1 VIASEFS
8 PRPMPKN
15 VLDAYREE
23 IDFPGLF
30 QEIQYSQNEDGEFVL
45 EKLYGRNPLL
55 ELAKMLSEKFGC
67 PEVEVDRRMDRPGT
81 GATFSFLHFPLA
93 FKGSLAGALRIM
105 MSVPDFGGY
114 RNLSPIVAAFME
126 PAWAAFWRGVAIY
139 GEDCMPSTYN
149 YFKTITRVLGADQIC
164 WILAQSKRYMLQ
176 FPVSFGSMSEWM
188 NDIRSAESMLSV
200 ADGQREE
207 YSPVGH
213 WSIVDLRKSWNTPDE
228 ELGRNTFSKA
238 ANIMSAITGGR
249 TRTEMHRKD
258 ILRMIRS
265 LIQPS
270 LIQPASR

>member
-1 VIASEFS
+1 MIASEFS
-8 PRPMPKN
+8 PRPMPEN
-15 VLDAYREE
+15 VLRAYREE
-23 IDFPGLF
+23 IDFPGLL
-30 QEIQYSQNEDGEFVL
+30 QDIQYIQNESGDVVL
-45 EKLYGRNPLL
+45 ERLYGKRPLL
-55 ELAKMLSEKFGC
+55 ELAKMISENLGC
-67 PEVEVDRRMDRPGT
+67 PEVELDKSRDPPGSFQTCSLLQFPGIFRGPT
-81 GATFSFLHFPLA
+81 GI
-93 FKGSLAGALRIM
+93 ALRTM

-126 PAWAAFWRGVAIY
+126 PAWAAFWKGVTIY

-149 YFKTITRVLGADQIC
+149 YFKIITRVLGADQIC

-207 YSPVGH
+207 YSSIGH
-213 WSIVDLRKSWNTPDE
+213 WSIVDLRKSWNTPDG
-228 ELGRNTFSKA
+228 ELGRNGFLKA
-238 ANIMSAITGGR
+238 ANIMSAISGGR